1 MDGYAGKI
9 AYADLSAGNVT
20 IKPTPPELKKQY
32 IGGRGFGI
40 RLLTDMVDPKID
52 PLGEKNVLVFAAGPL
67 TGTGIPLGSRYEV
80 STISPL
86 SGTAMSA
93 NSGGVFGWKM
103 KKAGFDAVVVTGR
116 SRRPL
121 WLFLDSGKAEFRDAS
136 GLWGMTTGQTTD
148 AIIEELDDQSV
159 RVACIGPAGR
169 TRCCFACIINEK
181 TRAVGRG
188 GVGAVMGSKNLK
200 AIAARGNLPI
210 KIADEAK
217 LAVVKERVKKKITEN
232 GIEQALTKYGT
243 AVLVNIINE
252 NYVLPTRNFQTAHF
266 PAAEKVSGE
275 TMAATILK
283 QNKGCYACIVK
294 CGRVCEFD
302 GENGEGPEY
311 EPDWAFGPDCGIDDL
326 KAVARANNICN
337 EYGLDAISAPT
348 TIACLMEM
356 AEKGYVNHPIRFGD
370 AKGMLELVKQIAQ
383 REGIGNELA
392 EGSFRFATKYGH
404 PEFSMSSKKQELPA
418 YDPRG
423 IQGYGLATATSVR
436 GGDHV
441 YGYLISPEIL
451 GAPEKLDPLVTKGKP
466 QWVKIFQDLSAA
478 IDASGMCLF
487 TSFAL
492 GADDYADLLTAT
504 TGMKI
509 DAAELLKIGERIWN
523 LQKLYNIKRG
533 FGRKDDTLPARLLNE
548 PLKEGAA
555 TGQVWR
561 REEMLDEYYT
571 LRGWDKEGTPT
582 PEQTQGTGTWITGT
596 ERPAGAG
603 RRDREHA

>member
-20 IKPTPPELKKQY
+20 IKPTPPELKKLY

-40 RLLTDMVDPKID
+40 RLLTDMVDPKVD
-52 PLGEKNVLVFAAGPL
+52 PLGEENILVFAAGPL

-86 SGTAMSA
+86 SNTAMSG

-103 KKAGFDAVVVTGR
+103 KKAGFDAVVVSGR

-136 GLWGMTTGQTTD
+136 GLWGMTTSQTTD
-148 AIIEELDDQSV
+148 EIVRELDDQSV
-159 RVACIGPAGR
+159 RVACIGPAGENKVR
-169 TRCCFACIINEK
+169 YACIINEK
-181 TRAVGRG
+181 TRAIGRG
-188 GVGAVMGSKNLK
+188 GTGAVMGSKNLK

-210 KIADEAK
+210 RIADETK
-217 LAVVKERVKKKITEN
+217 LAEVKERVKKKITEN
-232 GIEQALTKYGT
+232 GIEQALTKFGT
-243 AVLVNIINE
+243 TVLVNIINE

-266 PAAEKVSGE
+266 AAAEKVSGE

-302 GENGEGPEY
+302 GESGEGPEY

-370 AKGMLELVKQIAQ
+370 AKGMLELVMQIATRQ
-383 REGIGNELA
+383 GIGNELA

-404 PEFSMSSKKQELPA
+404 PELSMSSKKQELPA

-441 YGYLISPEIL
+441 YGYMISPEIL
-451 GAPEKLDPLVTKGKP
+451 GAPQKLDPYVTKGKP
-466 QWVKIFQDLSAA
+466 QWVKTFQDLTAG

-487 TSFAL
+487 SSFAL
-492 GADDYADLLTAT
+492 GADDYADLITAT
-504 TGMKI
+504 TGMKV
-509 DAAELLKIGERIWN
+509 DAAELLKVGERIWN
-523 LQKLYNIKRG
+523 LQKLYNIRRG
-533 FGRKDDTLPARLLNE
+533 FGRKDDSLPARLLNE
-548 PLKEGAA
+548 PLKEGAPA
-555 TGQVWR
+555 GQVYR
-561 REEMLDEYYT
+561 PEEMLDEYYT

-582 PEQTQGTGTWITGT
+582 PAKLKELGLG
-596 ERPAGAG
+596 
-603 RRDREHA
+603 

>member
-1 MDGYAGKI
+1 MDGYAGRI
-9 AYADLSAGNVT
+9 AYADLSAGTVT
-20 IKPTPPELKKQY
+20 IRPTPTELKHQY

-40 RLLTDMVDPKID
+40 RLLTDMVDPNID
-52 PLGEKNVLVFAAGPL
+52 PLGEQNILVFAAGPL

-86 SGTAMSA
+86 SGTAMSG

-148 AIIEELDDQSV
+148 AIVRELDDQSV
-159 RVACIGPAGR
+159 RVSCIGPAGENKVR
-169 TRCCFACIINEK
+169 FSCIINEK

-188 GVGAVMGSKNLK
+188 GTGAVMGSKNLK
-200 AIAARGNLPI
+200 AITARGNLPI
-210 KIADEAK
+210 RIADEET
-217 LAVVKERVKKKITEN
+217 LSLVKERVKKKITEN
-232 GIEQALTKYGT
+232 GIAQALTKYGT

-252 NYVLPTRNFQTAHF
+252 NYVLPTRNFQSAHF

-302 GENGEGPEY
+302 GESGEGPEY

-356 AEKGYVNHPIRFGD
+356 AENGYVNHPVRFGD
-370 AKGMLELVKQIAQ
+370 AKGMLELVNQIAR

-392 EGSFRFATKYGH
+392 QGSFRFATKYGH
-404 PEFSMSSKKQELPA
+404 PECSMSSKGQELPA

-451 GAPEKLDPLVTKGKP
+451 GAPQKLDPFVTKDKP
-466 QWVKIFQDLSAA
+466 AWVKVFQDLSAA

-492 GADDYADLLTAT
+492 DAGDYADLLAAT
-504 TGMKI
+504 TGREI
-509 DAAELLKIGERIWN
+509 DAAELLKVGERIWN
-523 LQKLYNIKRG
+523 LQKLYNIRRG
-533 FGRKDDTLPARLLNE
+533 FGRRDDTLPARLLDE
-548 PLKEGAA
+548 PLKEGPSA
-555 TGQVWR
+555 GQVWR
-561 REEMLDEYYT
+561 GDEMLDEYYT
-571 LRGWDKEGTPT
+571 LRGWDKEGTPS
-582 PEQTQGTGTWITGT
+582 
-596 ERPAGAG
+596 PAKLKDLGLG
-603 RRDREHA
+603 

>member
-1 MDGYAGKI
+1 MDGYAGKMV
-9 AYADLSAGNVT
+9 YADLSAGTAT
-20 IKPTPPELKKQY
+20 IKPIPPKLKKEY

-52 PLGEKNVLVFAAGPL
+52 PLSDRNVVVLAAGPL

-93 NSGGVFGWKM
+93 NSGGVFGWKI
-103 KKAGFDAVVVTGR
+103 KKAGFDAVVVTGK
-116 SRRPL
+116 SNKPVYL
-121 WLFLDSGKAEFRDAS
+121 LLDNGMAEIRDATH
-136 GLWGMTTGQTTD
+136 LWGKTTGQTTD
-148 AIIEELDDQSV
+148 AIQQELKDDKV
-159 RVACIGPAGR
+159 RVACIGPAGENLVL
-169 TRCCFACIINEK
+169 FACIINEK
-181 TRAVGRG
+181 ARAAGRG
-188 GVGAVMGSKNLK
+188 GIGAVMGSKNLK
-200 AIAARGNLPI
+200 AIAARGDLPI
-210 KIADEAK
+210 KAADEER
-217 LAVVKERVKKKITEN
+217 LNVVKDRIRKKIEDN
-232 GIEQALTKYGT
+232 GIEKALHNYGT

-266 PAAEKVSGE
+266 TDAEKISGE
-275 TMAATILK
+275 TISKTILK
-283 QNKGCYACIVK
+283 RPKGCYACIVQ
-294 CGRVCEFD
+294 CGRVHEFD
-302 GENGEGPEY
+302 GEAGEGPEY
-311 EPDWAFGPDCGIDDL
+311 EPDWAFGADCGINDL
-326 KAVARANNICN
+326 KSVARANNICN

-370 AKGMLELVKQIAQ
+370 AEGMLKLVVQIAK
-383 REGIGNELA
+383 REGIGDELA
-392 EGSFRFATKYGH
+392 EGSYRFATKYGH
-404 PEFSMSSKKQELPA
+404 PELSMSSKKQELPA

-441 YGYLISPEIL
+441 YGYMISPEVL
-451 GAPEKLDPLVTKGKP
+451 GAPKKLDPYVTKDKP
-466 QWVKIFQDLSAA
+466 QWVKTFQDLTAA

-492 GADDYADLLTAT
+492 DAQDYADLLTAT
-504 TGMKI
+504 MGMKI
-509 DAAELLKIGERIWN
+509 DPTELLKIGERIWN

-533 FGRKDDTLPARLLNE
+533 FGRKDDTLPLRLLNE
-548 PLKEGAA
+548 PLKEGAP

-561 REEMLDEYYT
+561 RDEMLDEYYT

-582 PEQTQGTGTWITGT
+582 KEKQKELGL
-596 ERPAGAG
+596 A
-603 RRDREHA
+603 

>member
-1 MDGYAGKI
+1 MDGYAGKMV
-9 AYADLSAGNVT
+9 YADLSAGTVT
-20 IKPTPPELKKQY
+20 IKPTPPELKQQY

-40 RLLTDMVDPKID
+40 RLLTDMVDPKVD
-52 PLGEKNVLVFAAGPL
+52 PLGEKNILVFAAGPL

-86 SGTAMSA
+86 SGTAMSG

-148 AIIEELDDQSV
+148 AIIRELGDQSV
-159 RVACIGPAGR
+159 RVACIGPAGENKVR
-169 TRCCFACIINEK
+169 FACIINEK

-188 GVGAVMGSKNLK
+188 GIGAVMGSKNLK

-210 KIADEAK
+210 RAADEAQ
-217 LAVVKERVKKKITEN
+217 LDVVKERVKKKITEN
-232 GIEQALTKYGT
+232 GIEQALQKYGT

-266 PAAEKVSGE
+266 PEAEKVSGE

-283 QNKGCYACIVK
+283 QNKGCYSCIVK

-302 GENGEGPEY
+302 GESGEGPEY

-370 AKGMLELVKQIAQ
+370 AKGMLALVMQIAQ

-404 PEFSMSSKKQELPA
+404 PEYSMSSKQQELPA

-466 QWVKIFQDLSAA
+466 QWAKIFKDLSAA

-492 GADDYADLLTAT
+492 GADDYAELLTAT

-509 DAAELLKIGERIWN
+509 DAAELLKIGDRIWN

-555 TGQVWR
+555 AGQVWR

-571 LRGWDKEGTPT
+571 LRGWDKEGTPI
-582 PEQTQGTGTWITGT
+582 PGKLKELGLG
-596 ERPAGAG
+596 
-603 RRDREHA
+603 

>member
-9 AYADLSAGNVT
+9 AYADLSAGKVT
-20 IKPTPPELKKQY
+20 IKPTPPELKKKY

-52 PLGEKNVLVFAAGPL
+52 PLSEKNILVYAAGPL
-67 TGTGIPLGSRYEV
+67 TGTGIALGSRYEV

-121 WLFLDSGKAEFRDAS
+121 WLFLDSGMAEFRDAS

-148 AIIEELDDQSV
+148 AIMKELGDQSV
-159 RVACIGPAGR
+159 RVSCIGPAGENKVL
-169 TRCCFACIINEK
+169 FACIINEK
-181 TRAVGRG
+181 TRAAGRG

-210 KIADEAK
+210 KPADEAQ
-217 LAVVKERVKKKITEN
+217 LEVVKERVKKKITEN
-232 GIEQALTKYGT
+232 GIAQALGKYGT
-243 AVLVNIINE
+243 AVLINIINE
-252 NYVLPTRNFQTAHF
+252 NYVMPTRNFQTAHF
-266 PAAEKVSGE
+266 AAAEKVSGE

-283 QNKGCYACIVK
+283 QPKGCFSCIVK

-302 GENGEGPEY
+302 GEHGEGPEY

-326 KAVARANNICN
+326 KAISRANNLCN
-337 EYGLDAISAPT
+337 ENGLDTISTPT

-356 AEKGYVNHPIRFGD
+356 AEKGFVKHPIRFGD
-370 AKGMLELVKQIAQ
+370 AKGMLKLVEQIAK
-383 REGIGNELA
+383 REDIGNELA

-404 PEFSMSSKKQELPA
+404 PELSMSSKKQELPA

-423 IQGYGLATATSVR
+423 IQGYGLAAATSVR

-441 YGYLISPEIL
+441 YGYMISPEIL
-451 GAPEKLDPLVTKGKP
+451 GSPQKLDPYISTEKP
-466 QWVKIFQDLSAA
+466 LWVKTFQDLTAG

-487 TSFAL
+487 SSFAL
-492 GADDYADLLTAT
+492 GAEDYADLISAT
-504 TGMKI
+504 TGMKV
-509 DAAELLKIGERIWN
+509 DATELLKIGERIWN

-533 FGRKDDTLPARLLNE
+533 FGRKDDVLPARLLNE
-548 PLKEGAA
+548 PLKEGAP
-555 TGQVWR
+555 TGKVWR
-561 REEMLDEYYT
+561 PEGMLDEYYT

-582 PEQTQGTGTWITGT
+582 EKKQKELGLV
-596 ERPAGAG
+596 
-603 RRDREHA
+603 

>member
-1 MDGYAGKI
+1 MDGYAGKMV
-9 AYADLSAGNVT
+9 YADLSAGTVT
-20 IKPTPPELKKQY
+20 IKPTPPELKQQY

-40 RLLTDMVDPKID
+40 RLLTDMVDPKVD
-52 PLGEKNVLVFAAGPL
+52 PLGEKNILVFAAGPL

-86 SGTAMSA
+86 SGTAMSG

-148 AIIEELDDQSV
+148 AIIRELGDQSV
-159 RVACIGPAGR
+159 RVACIGPAGENKVR
-169 TRCCFACIINEK
+169 FACIINEK

-188 GVGAVMGSKNLK
+188 GIGAVMGSKNLK

-210 KIADEAK
+210 RAADEAQ
-217 LAVVKERVKKKITEN
+217 LDVVKERVKKKITEN
-232 GIEQALTKYGT
+232 GIEQALQKYGT

-266 PAAEKVSGE
+266 PEAEKVSGE

-283 QNKGCYACIVK
+283 QNKGCYSCIVK

-302 GENGEGPEY
+302 GESGEGPEY
-311 EPDWAFGPDCGIDDL
+311 EPAWAFGPDCGIDDL

-356 AEKGYVNHPIRFGD
+356 AQKGYVNHPIRFGD
-370 AKGMLELVKQIAQ
+370 AKGMLALVMQIAQ

-404 PEFSMSSKKQELPA
+404 PEYSMSSKQQELPA

-466 QWVKIFQDLSAA
+466 QWAKIFQDLSAA

-492 GADDYADLLTAT
+492 GADDYAELLTAT

-509 DAAELLKIGERIWN
+509 DAAELLKIGDRIWN

-555 TGQVWR
+555 AGQVWR

-582 PEQTQGTGTWITGT
+582 PGKLKELGLG
-596 ERPAGAG
+596 
-603 RRDREHA
+603 